1 MGKTWSKI
9 TTSEARHHSSD
20 ARVAKSHSSS
30 VSVGGIRTENGAV
43 ALVSCTPGASEGT
56 ADGTTRSGGT
66 PSRDTGEAAS
76 GLTQFVALYDYEART
91 IEDLSFKKGEIVEI
105 INDTQGD
112 WWYARSRT
120 TKLEGYIPSNYVAK
134 VKSLESEP
142 YVLPMCSVF
151 TNMLRPRLIPSVHG
165 GAKKL

>member
-1 MGKTWSKI
+1 M
-9 TTSEARHHSSD
+9 
-20 ARVAKSHSSS
+20 
-30 VSVGGIRTENGAV
+30 
-43 ALVSCTPGASEGT
+43 VSCTAGPSGT
-56 ADGTTRSGGT
+56 ADVAQGPRAGGT
-66 PSRDTGEAAS
+66 PLRDSPEAGAAS
-76 GLTQFVALYDYEART
+76 ALPQFIALYDYEART

-142 YVLPMCSVF
+142 YVPV
-151 TNMLRPRLIPSVHG
+151 
-165 GAKKL
+165 

>member
-1 MGKTWSKI
+1 MGKTWSRL
-9 TTSEARHHSSD
+9 TASERPRSLD
-20 ARVAKSHSSS
+20 NRVVQSHSSP

-43 ALVSCTPGASEGT
+43 SLVSCTPGPSGAL
-56 ADGTTRSGGT
+56 ADVTPRGGGT
-66 PSRDTGEAAS
+66 PSRDVPEAAS
-76 GLTQFVALYDYEART
+76 ALPQFIALYDYEART

-112 WWYARSRT
+112 WWYARSRA

-142 YVLPMCSVF
+142 YVLA
-151 TNMLRPRLIPSVHG
+151 TIRLG
-165 GAKKL
+165 YD

>member
-1 MGKTWSKI
+1 M
-9 TTSEARHHSSD
+9 AP
-20 ARVAKSHSSS
+20 
-30 VSVGGIRTENGAV
+30 RT
-43 ALVSCTPGASEGT
+43 
-56 ADGTTRSGGT
+56 GGT
-66 PSRDTGEAAS
+66 PLRDVAEGAS
-76 GLTQFVALYDYEART
+76 ALPQFIALYDYEART

-142 YVLPMCSVF
+142 
-151 TNMLRPRLIPSVHG
+151 
-165 GAKKL
+165 